1 MHFHFAPQRDLLRLS
16 SAKEM
21 DFVHVPNPIPYSFP
35 HSSNACSRPRVQL
48 AILKE
53 LETIRIR
60 NGKSIGDTY
69 SFDELRDMHYL
80 HAAISEAMRLYPPVS
95 VYTKACLNDDV
106 IPDGTIFKK
115 GWFVTY
121 HA

>member
-1 MHFHFAPQRDLLRLS
+1 MERQRAVSQTNVTTS
-16 SAKEM
+16 SALTG
-21 DFVHVPNPIPYSFP
+21 FFWLLS
-35 HSSNACSRPRVQL
+35 SRPRVQL

-80 HAAISEAMRLYPPVS
+80 HAAISEAMRLYPPVP
-95 VYTKACLNDDV
+95 ALAD
-106 IPDGTIFKK
+106 PEIF
-115 GWFVTY
+115 
-121 HA
+121 